1 MPNLWIR
8 VPVFCVD
15 KKERFNYT
23 NQLHF
28 NQWRQHVRN
37 YVLLNVT
44 WEHCSLFIVR
54 EHITCGICSSNI
66 SLQRLQKW
74 SDDFVKTV
82 VKQTLLG
89 VQVMAI
95 DQNHTSKYRH
105 IPTAQLRIDA
115 MFYNDDLLFIHMITN
130 KCRTRRM
137 NEVYIFAQL
146 LPQAD
151 TMSVSQRMKKVSI
164 FSKRMTP

>member
-1 MPNLWIR
+1 
-8 VPVFCVD
+8 
-15 KKERFNYT
+15 
-23 NQLHF
+23 
-28 NQWRQHVRN
+28 
-37 YVLLNVT
+37 
-44 WEHCSLFIVR
+44 
-54 EHITCGICSSNI
+54 
-66 SLQRLQKW
+66 
-74 SDDFVKTV
+74 
-82 VKQTLLG
+82 
-89 VQVMAI
+89 MAI

-115 MFYNDDLLFIHMITN
+115 MFYNDDLLFIHMINVN